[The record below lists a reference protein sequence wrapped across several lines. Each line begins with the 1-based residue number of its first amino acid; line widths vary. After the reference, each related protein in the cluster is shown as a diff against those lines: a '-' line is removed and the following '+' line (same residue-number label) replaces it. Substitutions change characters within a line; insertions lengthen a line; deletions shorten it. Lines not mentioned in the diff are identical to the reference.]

1 MSASQHDLT
10 PELCFSF
17 GQQMSR
23 LDALATQVARVVRI
37 IGRKAIFVKE
47 HSHVESNLYFRTD

>member
-1 MSASQHDLT
+1 
-10 PELCFSF
+10 
-17 GQQMSR
+17 MSR